1 MSLLSIKSLSK
12 NFGGLQALNQI
23 TLDVTEGSVHGLMGA
38 NGAGKTTLF
47 SIIAGNQRAT
57 TGTILFAGQPINGL
71 RPDQVCKRG
80 ISRTFQIVR
89 PFAGL
94 TVRENVEIAIL
105 YGRQTPPK
113 VSEAAAL
120 AQDILADIGLDA
132 LSDQPAGSL
141 TLSGRKR
148 LEVARALGTEP
159 RLLMLDEVMA
169 GLTPV
174 EVTDMIASLRR
185 VKDSHGLTILIIEHV
200 MSALTDMSDTITV
213 LHHGEKIAQG
223 TPKQI
228 ADNAAVQEAY
238 FGIAEPLEAPA

>member
-23 TLDVTEGSVHGLMGA
+23 TLDVAEGSVHGLMGA

-47 SIIAGNQRAT
+47 SIIAGNQRASS
-57 TGTILFAGQPINGL
+57 GAILFAGQTISGL

-105 YGRQTPPK
+105 YGRQAPPK

-132 LSDQPAGSL
+132 VSDQPAGSL

-185 VKDSHGLTILIIEHV
+185 VKDGHGLTILIIEHV

-213 LHHGEKIAQG
+213 LHHGERIAQG
-223 TPKQI
+223 TPQQI

-238 FGIAEPLEAPA
+238 FGIAEPLEAPV

>member
-12 NFGGLQALNQI
+12 NFGGLQALNEISLEVQ
-23 TLDVTEGSVHGLMGA
+23 EGSVHGLMGA

-47 SIIAGNQRAT
+47 SIIAGNQRASS
-57 TGTILFAGQPINGL
+57 GSILFAGHPIDGL
-71 RPDQVCKRG
+71 RPDQVCRRG

-94 TVRENVEIAIL
+94 SVRENVEIAIL
-105 YGRQTPPK
+105 YGREAPPK

-120 AQDILADIGLDA
+120 AQEILTDIGLDA
-132 LSDQPAGSL
+132 SADQPAGSL

-174 EVTDMIASLRR
+174 EVTDMIVSLRR
-185 VKDSHGLTILIIEHV
+185 VKESHGLTILIIEHV

-223 TPKQI
+223 TPQQI

-238 FGIAEPLEAPA
+238 FGVAEPLEVSA

>member
-23 TLDVTEGSVHGLMGA
+23 TLDVAEGSVHGLMGA

-47 SIIAGNQRAT
+47 SIIAGNQRASS
-57 TGTILFAGQPINGL
+57 GAILFAGQTISGL

-105 YGRQTPPK
+105 YGRQAPPK

-132 LSDQPAGSL
+132 VSDQPAGSL

-185 VKDSHGLTILIIEHV
+185 VKDNHGLTILIIEHV

-223 TPKQI
+223 TPQQI
-228 ADNAAVQEAY
+228 ADNVAVQEAY

>member
-23 TLDVTEGSVHGLMGA
+23 TLDVVEGSVHGLMGA

-47 SIIAGNQRAT
+47 SIIAGNQRASS
-57 TGTILFAGQPINGL
+57 GAILFAGQTISGL

-105 YGRQTPPK
+105 YGRQAPPK

-132 LSDQPAGSL
+132 VSDQPAGSL

-223 TPKQI
+223 TPQQI

>member
-23 TLDVTEGSVHGLMGA
+23 TLDVAEGSVHGLMGA

-47 SIIAGNQRAT
+47 SIIAGNQRASS
-57 TGTILFAGQPINGL
+57 GAILFAGQTISGL

-105 YGRQTPPK
+105 YGRQAPPK

-132 LSDQPAGSL
+132 VSDQPAGSL

-223 TPKQI
+223 TPQQI

-238 FGIAEPLEAPA
+238 FGIAEPLEAPV

>member
-23 TLDVTEGSVHGLMGA
+23 TLDVAEGSIHGLMGA

-47 SIIAGNQRAT
+47 SIIAGNQRAS
-57 TGTILFAGQPINGL
+57 TGTILFAGQPIDGL

-105 YGRQTPPK
+105 YGRQAPPK

-132 LSDQPAGSL
+132 VSDQPAGSL

-185 VKDSHGLTILIIEHV
+185 VKDSRGLTILIIEHV

-223 TPKQI
+223 TPQQI

-238 FGIAEPLEAPA
+238 FGIAEPLEAPV